1 VKEKHQSADKSPTVA
16 GDGYASRPL
25 HAHLV
30 TELQHALAQPQEDSE
45 GAPTSPQLA
54 NAVLRDVLRERATDL
69 HLDSH
74 TRGTLVRLRVDGV
87 VHDALL
93 LDRERGRQLVN
104 QLKNLANLDPIT
116 RFIPEDARISCEI
129 DGRMVDLR
137 LTRAPC
143 LHGDKLSI
151 RLFDMPISPHQLSDL
166 GLHAQGL
173 EELEKWLG
181 HVSGMLLVTGPSGS
195 GKTTT
200 LYALLHRLKLHER
213 NVITIEDPAEYQV
226 DGINHIQVDKFHGMT
241 FVEGVKAMLR
251 LDPDFLMLGEIR
263 DADSAHAAITAA
275 SSGRALMSTLH
286 SRDAV
291 AVVETLRNYGL
302 TGHEISANLM
312 LVVSQR
318 LVRLLC
324 PHCRVKGGANN
335 EEKHW
340 LHELG
345 RTVPRQV
352 WHARGCEQCQGV
364 GYKGR
369 TGLFEVW
376 RIDAE
381 EYQLILDDADRRT
394 LFRHMAERGHR
405 FLLDDGLAKA
415 AEGLTT
421 LAELRTIGG
430 YNVLRTMGLDNNQ
443 R

>member
-1 VKEKHQSADKSPTVA
+1 MKQKNKILPQDLASDSQSAA
-16 GDGYASRPL
+16 ERPL
-25 HAHLV
+25 YSQLSA
-30 TELQHALAQPQEDSE
+30 ELQQQIDHQAQSDAIHTS
-45 GAPTSPQLA
+45 TSPLLA
-54 NAVLRDVLRERATDL
+54 ESLLRDAMRERATDI

-74 TRGTLVRLRVDGV
+74 SRGILIRMRIDGV

-93 LDRERGRQLVN
+93 LELEVGKQLIN
-104 QLKNLANLDPIT
+104 QLKNLALLNPVT
-116 RFIPEDARISCEI
+116 RYVAEDARISYEI
-129 DGRMVDLR
+129 DGKCLDIR

-151 RLFDMPISPHQLSDL
+151 RLFDLPATPYQLHEL

-173 EELEKWLG
+173 EELENWLG
-181 HVSGMLLVTGPSGS
+181 HVSGMLLVSGPSGS

-200 LYALLHRLKLHER
+200 LYALLHMLKLHER
-213 NVITIEDPAEYQV
+213 SVLTVEDPVEYQV
-226 DGINHIQVDKFHGMT
+226 DGINHIQVDKLHGMD
-241 FVEGVKAMLR
+241 FVEAVKAMLR
-251 LDPDFLMLGEIR
+251 LDPDYLMLGEIR
-263 DADSAHAAITAA
+263 DTDSAHTALTAA

-318 LVRLLC
+318 LVRRLC
-324 PHCRVKGGANN
+324 PHCRVESGPNN

-345 RTVPRQV
+345 RPMPDKV
-352 WHARGCEQCQGV
+352 WHAHGCDQCQGV
-364 GYKGR
+364 GFKGR
-369 TGLFEVW
+369 IGVFEVW

-381 EYQLILDDADRRT
+381 EYQLILDEADRRT
-394 LFRHMAERGHR
+394 LYRHLTDRGHR
-405 FLLDDGLAKA
+405 FLLDDGLEKA

-421 LAELRTIGG
+421 LSELRTMGG
-430 YNVLRTMGLDNNQ
+430 YNVLRSLQLDNH
-443 R
+443 